1 MLLIRKICLTLRR
14 PVFEVMS
21 WPDSEL
27 EHWSVF
33 FSITNKD
40 KPIITKRDPA
50 KVTINESKAAFKALF
65 R

>member
-27 EHWSVF
+27 EYWSVF
-33 FSITNKD
+33 FSITPKD
-40 KPIITKRDPA
+40 KPIINKRDP
-50 KVTINESKAAFKALF
+50 KTVTIKESKAAFKAIF
-65 R
+65 G